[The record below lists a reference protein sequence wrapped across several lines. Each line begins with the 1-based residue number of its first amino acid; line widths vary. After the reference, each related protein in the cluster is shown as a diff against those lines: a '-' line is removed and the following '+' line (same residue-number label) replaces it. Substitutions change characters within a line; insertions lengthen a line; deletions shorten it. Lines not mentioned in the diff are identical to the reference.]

1 MHRKNSSPSVNLAPE
16 IRPNKL
22 ERHESILVF
31 APSWIGDAVMSL
43 GAVRV
48 LRRERPEARIVA
60 LTRPSLAELYEG
72 VGEVDAT
79 LAYDPRGSDRGL
91 SGLRAAARR
100 IRSEGFDACLLLPNA
115 FRAAAIARLA
125 GIPERWGYA
134 TESRGF
140 LLTRKVPPAPRP
152 FGRHQAYYYLELM
165 SGLGFHASTPDVS
178 LKANDGER
186 ERARAL
192 LEREGWDGR
201 ASLIG
206 VHPGATG
213 SRAKIWS
220 AARFGEVMQKLAAS
234 MGARVVVLGGA
245 SESAFAR
252 EVEAALKAP
261 PLMLQGKTSLGELI
275 GVLSELSLFL
285 SNDSGP
291 MHLAAALGVPTLAV
305 FGPTD
310 PRETGPLGT
319 RAKFVREPVEC
330 SPCLYRDCPIDHR
343 CMERVGV
350 SRVYEEAMGL
360 APVEARLS

>member
-1 MHRKNSSPSVNLAPE
+1 VSR
-16 IRPNKL
+16 
-22 ERHESILVF
+22 ESILVF

-48 LRRERPEARIVA
+48 LRRERPEACIVV
-60 LTRPSLAELYEG
+60 LVRPSLAGLYEG
-72 VGEVDAT
+72 VDEVDAT
-79 LAYDPRGSDRGL
+79 LDYDPREADRGL
-91 SGLRAAARR
+91 RGLRSAARR

-115 FRAAAIARLA
+115 FRAAAFARLA

-165 SGLGFHASTPDVS
+165 SGLGFRSSTPDVS
-178 LKANDGER
+178 LKASEPDGK
-186 ERARAL
+186 RARAL
-192 LEREGWDGR
+192 LVAEGWDGKTT
-201 ASLIG
+201 LVG
-206 VHPGATG
+206 VHPGATN
-213 SRAKIWS
+213 SRSKIWRAS
-220 AARFGEVMQKLAAS
+220 RFGEVMEKLGAS
-234 MGARVVVLGGA
+234 MGARVVILGGP
-245 SESAFAR
+245 SESALAKDVR
-252 EVEAALKAP
+252 AALDEP
-261 PLMLQGKTSLGELI
+261 PLMLQGKTSIGELI
-275 GVLSELSLFL
+275 GVLAELSLFL

-310 PRETGPLGT
+310 PSETAPLGP

-343 CMERVGV
+343 CMERVAVG
-350 SRVYEEAMGL
+350 RVYEEAMSL
-360 APVEARLS
+360 APLEARLS

>member
-1 MHRKNSSPSVNLAPE
+1 MSR
-16 IRPNKL
+16 
-22 ERHESILVF
+22 ESILVF

-48 LRRERPEARIVA
+48 LRRDRPEARIVA
-60 LTRPSLAELYEG
+60 LARPSLAELYDG
-72 VGEVDAT
+72 IDEVDAT
-79 LAYDPRGSDRGL
+79 LGYDPRGSDRGL

-115 FRAAAIARLA
+115 FRAAAFARLA

-134 TESRGF
+134 TEGRGF
-140 LLTRKVPPAPRP
+140 LLTRRVPPAPRP

-165 SGLGFHASTPDVS
+165 SGLGFHATTPDVS
-178 LKANDGER
+178 LKVSETEKGR
-186 ERARAL
+186 GRAL
-192 LEREGWDGR
+192 LEREGWDGKTT
-201 ASLIG
+201 LVG

-220 AARFGEVMQKLAAS
+220 AARFGEVMGKLAAS
-234 MGARVVVLGGA
+234 AGARVVILGGA
-245 SESAFAR
+245 SESAHAHDVR
-252 EVEAALKAP
+252 AALLEP

-310 PRETGPLGT
+310 PSETGPLGP

-343 CMERVGV
+343 CMERVGA
-350 SRVYEEAMGL
+350 SRVYEEALGL
-360 APVEARLS
+360 ALVEARPS